1 MRATENQ
8 VWLFYIVRCKD
19 GSLYSGITNNI
30 EHRIK
35 EHNRG
40 SGAKYTFS
48 RRPVKL
54 VYSEKCDNI
63 SEARKRETQ
72 VKSWARIKKERLIV
86 GFPRLRSE

>member
-1 MRATENQ
+1 MKQ
-8 VWLFYIVRCKD
+8 QWFFYIVRCKD
-19 GSLYSGITNNI
+19 DSLYSGITNDI

-40 SGAKYTFS
+40 DGARYTFS

-54 VYSEKCDNI
+54 VYCEKYSSI
-63 SEARKRETQ
+63 SEARKREMQ
-72 VKSWARIKKERLIV
+72 VKGWMRIKKERLIV

>member
-1 MRATENQ
+1 MKQ
-8 VWLFYIVRCKD
+8 QWFFYIVRCRD
-19 GSLYSGITNNI
+19 GSLYSGITNDI

-40 SGAKYTFS
+40 DGAKYTFS

-63 SEARKRETQ
+63 SEARKREMQ
-72 VKSWARIKKERLIV
+72 VKGWTRIKKERLVV
-86 GFPRLRSE
+86 GFPRLGSE